1 MKPIILFWILVVSLV
16 FRRLSNFTS
25 VPIQPPK
32 IARHTP
38 LTSSKG
44 RSTKAFTTVRAST
57 YPWQILGEPE
67 SNHILSFKLLNDN
80 IHRAS
85 SEKTG
90 YAPHLIH
97 RPVYPILRSRSYS
110 LYSRYIRLR
119 NGGGKRISRSMEAK
133 IVFPRIMFNT

>member
-1 MKPIILFWILVVSLV
+1 MKPIILFWILVVTLV

-32 IARHTP
+32 TARHTP

-57 YPWQILGEPE
+57 YPWQILGETE
-67 SNHILSFKLLNDN
+67 FDHILSFKLLNDN

-97 RPVYPILRSRSYS
+97 RPVYPGLFPARSILVTFVA
-110 LYSRYIRLR
+110 
-119 NGGGKRISRSMEAK
+119 GMEVK
-133 IVFPRIMFNT
+133 KEFQGQWKQKLSFQG